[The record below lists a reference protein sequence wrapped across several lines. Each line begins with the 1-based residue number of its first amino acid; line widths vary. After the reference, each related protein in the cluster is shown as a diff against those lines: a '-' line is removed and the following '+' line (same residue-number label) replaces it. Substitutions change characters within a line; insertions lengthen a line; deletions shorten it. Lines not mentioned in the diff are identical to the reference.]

1 MLRNGIIHHLHRQI
15 PHALTLAYLTIS
27 KRKVSYRIAYNNYQ
41 NIIYRTRAAELV
53 HIITEA
59 EMSRGCHTLAV

>member
-53 HIITEA
+53 YYH
-59 EMSRGCHTLAV
+59 